1 MVAFRSRVSIRG
13 FDIDGLGEPA
23 SPLPRAVIL
32 RGATSLSQER
42 GIPPPVAE
50 PDSGV
55 AATGPGDMP
64 PAQAQHSGKR
74 VAWGGIWSIAG
85 FASRQ
90 VVRFGSNLLLTRFLD
105 RRGPGLVA
113 IVWPVVLGV
122 HILFTDFGI
131 GQSIIQNPRGEER
144 AFRNTAWT
152 IQAARGLG
160 LSLVLV
166 RDRPVR
172 RRLLRPAGARCDG
185 RGRRPRDRSRRLRGD
200 VTARARSE
208 PRRASGRDAGT
219 GLADRR
225 HCVRR
230 RLGPDPSD
238 TVGAD
243 RLDAGRPAHEDHR
256 QPSAARD
263 RRPARL
269 GSGVLRVRSSILG
282 SGSSSARC

>member
-13 FDIDGLGEPA
+13 FDIRAGGHL
-23 SPLPRAVIL
+23 SLLPRAVIL

-55 AATGPGDMP
+55 AATGPGDTP
-64 PAQAQHSGKR
+64 SAQAQHSGKR

-105 RRGPGLVA
+105 RQDYGLVA

-122 HILFTDFGI
+122 HLFTDFGI

-160 LSLVLV
+160 LWLVLV
-166 RDRPVR
+166 AIAPFVADFYDQPILAAMIAVAGLGIALGGLEATSLHVR
-172 RRLLRPAGARCDG
+172 SRNLDVRSVVSLELVSQLCGTG
-185 RGRRPRDRSRRLRGD
+185 VRGRLG
-200 VTARARSE
+200 
-208 PRRASGRDAGT
+208 
-219 GLADRR
+219 AD
-225 HCVRR
+225 
-230 RLGPDPSD
+230 PPD
-238 TVGAD
+238 TVGPD
-243 RLDAGRPAHEDHR
+243 RLDAGGAAHEDDR
-256 QPSAARD
+256 QPLDARD
-263 RRPARL
+263 RRPVRMDTPRRR
-269 GSGVLRVRSSILG
+269 GRSSTSG